1 MGPSVG
7 VDVDVEYGKTE
18 SVERFSVT
26 YFLTFAIYYGNI
38 QKVEK
43 KLPFINPATHT
54 FGVKLIKLLSM
65 YSFGYFPAVRLWF
78 ADVSEPSISSIFKGW
93 M

>member
-1 MGPSVG
+1 MGPRVG

-26 YFLTFAIYYGNI
+26 SFLTFAIYYGNI

-43 KLPFINPATHT
+43 KLLFINSATPAS
-54 FGVKLIKLLSM
+54 GVKLIKLL
-65 YSFGYFPAVRLWF
+65 RII
-78 ADVSEPSISSIFKGW
+78 DVTFCSCTV
-93 M
+93 MRRR